1 MDARIGQGL
10 FLLGLVVF
18 IAIRAPHDRRRAD
31 AGFGPLRI
39 GLVER
44 LILPLLMLGMVVL
57 PLLAIFTPWLG
68 AADLPFTGWQA
79 TGGSALLAAGLW
91 LFHRSHADLG
101 RNWSPMVQIREGHQL
116 VVEGVYRWI
125 RHPMYSS
132 FLLYG
137 AAQALLLANWIA
149 GPSFLIA
156 AMLLTAARL
165 GTEERTMAAEFGE
178 AYREYARRTKR
189 MIPGVW

>member
-18 IAIRAPHDRRRAD
+18 IAIRAPHDRRRVG
-31 AGFGPLRI
+31 AGFGPVRI
-39 GLVER
+39 ALAER
-44 LILPLLMLGMVVL
+44 LVLSVLMLGMVVL

-68 AADLPFTGWQA
+68 AADLPFTGWHA
-79 TGGSALLAAGLW
+79 TGGSALLVAGLW

-101 RNWSPMVQIREGHQL
+101 RNWSPVVQVRVGHQL
-116 VVEGVYRWI
+116 VVGGVYRWI
-125 RHPMYSS
+125 RHPMYAS

-156 AMLLTAARL
+156 AMLLLAVRL
-165 GTEERTMAAEFGE
+165 PAEERTMATEFGE
-178 AYREYARRTKR
+178 AYRDYAGRTKR
-189 MIPGVW
+189 LIPGVW